1 MSSFSRVSKEIKHDP
16 QPNSKMKTSIVA
28 GILAATGSAI
38 GKLAFDGSSSAVEI
52 ASSFCLSKI
61 EQGSTTLDAVTC
73 DRIVFL
79 FRSAL
84 AVCMVLMNG
93 VMLGFYVRAMQEE
106 GSLPATVTN
115 FGASFVMTGLIGYF
129 IFSESLNVYW
139 CFGATLISIGVYL
152 VAHAA
157 PNALPPSEEEVCKD
171 DVKIKSN

>member
-1 MSSFSRVSKEIKHDP
+1 
-16 QPNSKMKTSIVA
+16 MKTSIVA

-61 EQGSTTLDAVTC
+61 EQGTTLDAVTC

-157 PNALPPSEEEVCKD
+157 PNALPPSEEANALPPSEEEVCKD